1 MTQSG
6 TPLLQ
11 RKFSWM
17 KAIET
22 CTHSTN
28 LEFLDAFQGMHLRM
42 CGEVLPLGGSD
53 TCDHVWTSPRSYVQR
68 RLLQNF
74 QDHPLL
80 GLIIVLLSLVC
91 LYWMTAN
98 ESMRIDD
105 GEGWDPKGVCCS
117 YHTDI
122 FLEREVPRHENR
134 WCIPCTQLRSNIVCQ
149 KSNKWSVHNLGVTL
163 CVNTTQLEHCV
174 SMHGRYRVQIC

>member
-1 MTQSG
+1 MNAPDVSVTQSG

-11 RKFSWM
+11 REFSWM

-22 CTHSTN
+22 CTHGTN
-28 LEFLDAFQGMHLRM
+28 LEFLDVFQGMHLRT

-74 QDHPLL
+74 PDHPLL
-80 GLIIVLLSLVC
+80 GLSIVLLSLVC
-91 LYWMTAN
+91 LYWITAN

-149 KSNKWSVHNLGVTL
+149 KSNK
-163 CVNTTQLEHCV
+163 
-174 SMHGRYRVQIC
+174 